1 MNKKALY
8 KIALFILSVCAFS
21 AVLVLVYVQ
30 AEKVKTKRLSAEV
43 QRVLRQSGN
52 VSSVAGPVLLK
63 TPAQTSSLVFSLVN
77 KNGQKAGYAC
87 LVRITGAC
95 GPVPAVFV
103 CDEQKNISFAGIAGL
118 PDIFSKELYGL
129 TDMQLFYWT
138 LRITR
143 FMEAA
148 GK

>member
-52 VSSVAGPVLLK
+52 VSSVAGSVLLK

-87 LVRITGAC
+87 LVRITGVC
-95 GPVPAVFV
+95 GPVPVVFV

-118 PDIFSKELYGL
+118 ADVFSKELYGL
-129 TDMQLFYWT
+129 TDTQLFYWT
-138 LRITR
+138 SRIAL
-143 FMEAA
+143 FMKAA

>member
-8 KIALFILSVCAFS
+8 KTALFILSVCAFS

-77 KNGQKAGYAC
+77 DRDRKS
-87 LVRITGAC
+87 V
-95 GPVPAVFV
+95 V
-103 CDEQKNISFAGIAGL
+103 
-118 PDIFSKELYGL
+118 
-129 TDMQLFYWT
+129 
-138 LRITR
+138 
-143 FMEAA
+143 
-148 GK
+148 

>member
-52 VSSVAGPVLLK
+52 VSSVAGSVLLK

-77 KNGQKAGYAC
+77 KNGQKA
-87 LVRITGAC
+87 GAC

-138 LRITR
+138 SRITR

>member
-8 KIALFILSVCAFS
+8 KTALFALSFCAFS

-30 AEKVKTKRLSAEV
+30 AEKVKTKRLSTEV
-43 QRVLRQSGN
+43 QRVLRQSG
-52 VSSVAGPVLLK
+52 STASVIGNVLLK
-63 TPAQTSSLVFSLVN
+63 TPAQISSLVFSLAD

-87 LVRITGAC
+87 LVRITGSC

-103 CDEQKNISFAGIAGL
+103 YDEQKNISFAGIAGL
-118 PDIFSKELYGL
+118 ADVFSKELYGL
-129 TDMQLFYWT
+129 TDTQLFYWT
-138 LRITR
+138 SRIAL
-143 FMEAA
+143 FMKAA